1 MVALV
6 LMLSLGGRGQK
17 GSQADLSSSS
27 SLSSSWSSLRC
38 PYVGV
43 LWKNMKIGT
52 MSVPLLLCN
61 DAWQVCLGLV
71 RVLLASLDVKE
82 NQAASLLASPRLCG
96 FSFETLGK
104 ERL

>member
-1 MVALV
+1 MVDLV
-6 LMLSLGGRGQK
+6 LMLPLGGRGQK
-17 GSQADLSSSS
+17 GPQADLLSSSS
-27 SLSSSWSSLRC
+27 LKC

-61 DAWQVCLGLV
+61 DAWQVSLGLV
-71 RVLLASLDVKE
+71 RVLLASLDVE
-82 NQAASLLASPRLCG
+82 ANQAASLLASPQLCG